1 MTTRAQTIDDLKDA
15 LSDLN
20 GLTTRKMFGEY
31 ALYLGAKVVALV
43 CDDLLFVKPTVGAL
57 ALVPNATMAPPYPGA
72 KPHICLEGALD
83 DPDLVV
89 DVLRAVAADLPE
101 PKPKAKKTKV

>member
-1 MTTRAQTIDDLKDA
+1 MATRAQTIDDLCDA
-15 LSDLN
+15 LSDLH

-43 CDDLLFVKPTVGAL
+43 CGDLLYVKPTAGAL
-57 ALVPNATMAPPYPGA
+57 ALVPNPTMAPPYPGA

-83 DPDLVV
+83 DPDLVM
-89 DVLRAVAADLPE
+89 DALRAVAADLPE